1 VTSTR
6 KFVAPDDLT
15 DLVRAQ
21 LGTDRRVVGI
31 ERFTSGSKKGVYR
44 LRLDDGATIALYV
57 WHPDENF
64 WPVAPPPDPDDPF
77 VDASG
82 IDLFEAAY
90 QRLVAIGAGTPVVR
104 LIDRSHALYPADL
117 ALVEDVRG
125 GKLEDLI
132 ERDRLTA
139 DRAASNRAAADRPMA
154 MLREALTAMRNDLSP
169 RFGKVAVVGTG
180 NGVADRSAPA
190 VILRRSLGH
199 LAEAAGYE
207 PRIEAARDA
216 IEAKLHDLA
225 GAVRPRS
232 GYGLIHGELGPDH
245 VMLDA
250 AGRPLLID
258 IEGLS
263 YFDIEWEYAF
273 LRIRFRE
280 NYPAL
285 AVDALDP
292 DRMRFYQLAHH
303 LSLVAGPLRIA
314 TVGDFHDAA
323 FMREVAEAHTARVLA
338 HLA

>member
-6 KFVAPDDLT
+6 KFVAPDDVT
-15 DLVRAQ
+15 DLVRAHV
-21 LGTDRRVVGI
+21 GSDRRVVDI
-31 ERFTSGSKKGVYR
+31 ERFTGGSKKGVYR
-44 LRLDDGATIALYV
+44 LTLDDAATIALYV

-90 QRLVAIGAGTPVVR
+90 QRLVAIGVGTPVVH

-125 GKLEDLI
+125 GKLEELI
-132 ERDRLTA
+132 ERD
-139 DRAASNRAAADRPMA
+139 RAAADRPIA
-154 MLREALTAMRNDLSP
+154 MLREALTAMRHDISTS
-169 RFGKVAVVGTG
+169 FGKVAVVAAG
-180 NGVADRSAPA
+180 NGVADRSAPE

-199 LAEAAGYE
+199 LAEASSYE
-207 PRIEAARDA
+207 PRIDAARDA
-216 IEAKLHDLA
+216 IEAKLRDLA

-232 GYGLIHGELGPDH
+232 GYGLIHGELGADH
-245 VMLDA
+245 VLLDA
-250 AGRPLLID
+250 TGTPLLID
-258 IEGLS
+258 IEGLG
-263 YFDIEWEYAF
+263 YFDIEWEYVF
-273 LRIRFRE
+273 LKIRFGE
-280 NYPAL
+280 NYPAV
-285 AVDALDP
+285 AADDLDP

-323 FMREVAEAHTARVLA
+323 FMREIADAHTSRALA
-338 HLA
+338 HIV